1 MKQFLLFSI
10 ILETLEIF
18 LKRNL
23 PKLTQL
29 KSKGIIFVDQWEKL
43 FPASRNPPNI
53 DKFDI
58 TLLQL
63 LVRQITKLPTPA
75 KGWHKLPDK
84 SDQSIEANIARVK
97 CFRNE
102 LAHMSSTGIPD
113 SEFEEKWNQMS
124 SSLEGIVLYIHQQN
138 IHGLKNDPVDGSN
151 GPKLEGHI
159 EEWLKLQQQE
169 SELIF
174 ELSSCLPDQ
183 MPEGSVYG
191 RSEEISLVK
200 DYVQRRT
207 VAVVMITGGPGFV
220 KTTAAKKSA
229 EKLKED
235 GKTVLFCSLLRKKTL
250 NEVGI
255 EMIYSC
261 RKMAGQLPENLEY
274 WLKNWSKQVRG
285 RFKLLVLLQ
294 CRWYNRVR
302 R

>member
-10 ILETLEIF
+10 IPETLEIF

-75 KGWHKLPDK
+75 KGWHKLPNK
-84 SDQSIEANIARVK
+84 SDESIEANIARVK

-113 SEFEEKWNQMS
+113 SEFEEKGNQIS

-138 IHGLKNDPVDGSN
+138 IHGLKNDPVDDSN
-151 GPKLEGHI
+151 GPTLEGHI

-169 SELIF
+169 SESIF

-200 DYVQRRT
+200 DYVQSRT
-207 VAVVMITGGPGFV
+207 VAVVMITRGPGFGSRIL
-220 KTTAAKKSA
+220 A
-229 EKLKED
+229 
-235 GKTVLFCSLLRKKTL
+235 
-250 NEVGI
+250 
-255 EMIYSC
+255 
-261 RKMAGQLPENLEY
+261 
-274 WLKNWSKQVRG
+274 
-285 RFKLLVLLQ
+285 
-294 CRWYNRVR
+294 
-302 R
+302 